1 MSKQEDQV
9 DLIEDITVEELLQDG
24 LIENVEVSDEEPSK
38 KKSEDEKD
46 TEMKTEMTDENTP
59 EKAVDS
65 VKKAEASV
73 DKAEE
78 PKVQS
83 EENKDEVQ
91 AAVDA
96 APEAEAPKTKA
107 GLISAMYQHMSKM
120 KTEELAALYGDITAP
135 EAEKVSE
142 EQESDSSEGDD
153 KETEKEEE
161 KSEEV
166 KEETETEK
174 DEEETES
181 EKEEEESESEDEE
194 EKEDEE
200 KEEEMKEGVDAL
212 LSAQE
217 SLSEEFRS
225 EASKLFEETVKAKVA
240 KEIES
245 IEESYQARLNEEV
258 EEIENTLAEKVD
270 SYLNYVVKTWVE
282 ENKVGIEKGLRTEI
296 AEGFIEGLKNLFKE
310 SYIEVPEGKENQI
323 DSLNNEISKL
333 EEQLTKATESNMEL
347 VESVNALQRS
357 QVLAEASADL
367 ASTEA
372 IKLTSLTED
381 IDFEDAESFKQ
392 KVLTVKESYF
402 NQGVVKSN
410 TTEVETSDTEPV
422 SSIMEAYSHAISRAV
437 KKS

>member
-46 TEMKTEMTDENTP
+46 AEMKTEMADENTP

-73 DKAEE
+73 DKA
-78 PKVQS
+78 
-83 EENKDEVQ
+83 DE
-91 AAVDA
+91 
-96 APEAEAPKTKA
+96 PKTKA
-107 GLISAMYQHMSKM
+107 GLINAMYQHMSKM
-120 KTEELAALYGDITAP
+120 KTEELSALFGELTAP
-135 EAEKVSE
+135 ETEKISE
-142 EQESDSSEGDD
+142 EEESDSSDSDD

-166 KEETETEK
+166 KEESESEK
-174 DEEETES
+174 EEEESESEKEEEESES

-200 KEEEMKEGVDAL
+200 EEEEMKEGVDAL

-333 EEQLTKATESNMEL
+333 EEQLTKATESNMKL
-347 VESVNALQRS
+347 AESVNALQRS
-357 QVLAEASADL
+357 QVLAEASVEL

-422 SSIMEAYSHAISRAV
+422 SSIMEVYSNAITRAV

>member
-46 TEMKTEMTDENTP
+46 AEMKTEMADENTP

-107 GLISAMYQHMSKM
+107 GLINAMYQHMSKM
-120 KTEELAALYGDITAP
+120 KTEELSALFGELTAP
-135 EAEKVSE
+135 ETEKISE
-142 EQESDSSEGDD
+142 EEESDSSDSDD

-166 KEETETEK
+166 KEES
-174 DEEETES
+174 ES
-181 EKEEEESESEDEE
+181 EKEEEESESESEDEE

-333 EEQLTKATESNMEL
+333 EEQLTKATESNMKL
-347 VESVNALQRS
+347 AESVNALQRS
-357 QVLAEASADL
+357 QVLAEASVDL

-392 KVLTVKESYF
+392 KVLTIKESYF
-402 NQGVVKSN
+402 NQGVVKSTN
-410 TTEVETSDTEPV
+410 TTEFETSDTEPV
-422 SSIMEAYSHAISRAV
+422 SSIMEVYSNAISRAV

>member
-46 TEMKTEMTDENTP
+46 AEMKTEMADENTP

-96 APEAEAPKTKA
+96 APEAEAPKTKS
-107 GLISAMYQHMSKM
+107 GLINAMYQHMSKM
-120 KTEELAALYGDITAP
+120 KTEELSALFGELTAP
-135 EAEKVSE
+135 ETEKISE
-142 EQESDSSEGDD
+142 EEESDSSDSDD

-166 KEETETEK
+166 KEES
-174 DEEETES
+174 ES

-333 EEQLTKATESNMEL
+333 EEQLTKATESNMKL
-347 VESVNALQRS
+347 AESVNALQRS
-357 QVLAEASADL
+357 QVLAEASVDL

-392 KVLTVKESYF
+392 KVLTIKESYF
-402 NQGVVKSN
+402 NQGVVKSTN
-410 TTEVETSDTEPV
+410 TTEFETSDTEPV
-422 SSIMEAYSHAISRAV
+422 SSIMEVYSNAISRAV

>member
-46 TEMKTEMTDENTP
+46 AEMKTEMADENTP

-107 GLISAMYQHMSKM
+107 GLINAMYQHMSKM
-120 KTEELAALYGDITAP
+120 KTEELSALFGELTAP
-135 EAEKVSE
+135 ETEKISE
-142 EQESDSSEGDD
+142 EEESDSSDSDD

-166 KEETETEK
+166 KEES
-174 DEEETES
+174 ES

-333 EEQLTKATESNMEL
+333 EEQLTKATESNMKL
-347 VESVNALQRS
+347 AESVNALQRS
-357 QVLAEASADL
+357 QVLAEASVDL

-392 KVLTVKESYF
+392 KVLTIKESYF
-402 NQGVVKSN
+402 NQGVVKSTN
-410 TTEVETSDTEPV
+410 TTEFETSDTEPV
-422 SSIMEAYSHAISRAV
+422 SSIMEVYSNAISRAV

>member
-46 TEMKTEMTDENTP
+46 AEMKTEMADENTP

-107 GLISAMYQHMSKM
+107 GLINAMYQHMSKM
-120 KTEELAALYGDITAP
+120 KTEELSALFGELTAP
-135 EAEKVSE
+135 ETEKISE
-142 EQESDSSEGDD
+142 EEESDSSDSDD

-161 KSEEV
+161 KSEKV
-166 KEETETEK
+166 KEES
-174 DEEETES
+174 ES

-333 EEQLTKATESNMEL
+333 EEQLTKATESNMKL
-347 VESVNALQRS
+347 AESVNALQRS
-357 QVLAEASADL
+357 QVLAEASVDL

-392 KVLTVKESYF
+392 KVLTIKESYF
-402 NQGVVKSN
+402 NQGVVKSTN
-410 TTEVETSDTEPV
+410 TTEFETSDTEPV
-422 SSIMEAYSHAISRAV
+422 SSIMEVYSNAISRAV

>member
-46 TEMKTEMTDENTP
+46 AEMKTEMADENTP

-107 GLISAMYQHMSKM
+107 GLINAMYQHMSKM
-120 KTEELAALYGDITAP
+120 KTEELSALFGELTAP
-135 EAEKVSE
+135 ETEKISE
-142 EQESDSSEGDD
+142 EEESDSSDSDD

-166 KEETETEK
+166 KEESESEK
-174 DEEETES
+174 DEEETET
-181 EKEEEESESEDEE
+181 EKDEE

-333 EEQLTKATESNMEL
+333 EEQLTKATESNMKL
-347 VESVNALQRS
+347 AESVNALQRS
-357 QVLAEASADL
+357 QVLAEASVDL

-392 KVLTVKESYF
+392 KVLTIKESYF
-402 NQGVVKSN
+402 NQGVVKSTN
-410 TTEVETSDTEPV
+410 TTEFETSDTEPV
-422 SSIMEAYSHAISRAV
+422 SSIMEVYSNAISRAV